1 MLNQTTEKRT
11 NYMFKYKIAPSSE
24 FPKEGGACA
33 KIGENQIAIFQFPDG
48 SWYACENA
56 CPHTGSMAISRGI
69 IGDKQGEPKVA
80 CPIHKKN
87 FWLIDGNCLSGD
99 NLSLRIFGVEVV
111 DGFVWVLSD
120 IPLLD
125 ET

>member
-1 MLNQTTEKRT
+1 
-11 NYMFKYKIAPSSE
+11 
-24 FPKEGGACA
+24 
-33 KIGENQIAIFQFPDG
+33 
-48 SWYACENA
+48 
-56 CPHTGSMAISRGI
+56 MAISRGI

-87 FWLIDGNCLSGD
+87 FSLIDGNCLSGD